1 MDEIGGDP
9 GAAFPADGLQGLFD
23 ITDRLLGKIGQR
35 VGWLGKLRYEGM
47 LTAKGLFLGLIG
59 LFLLLLLPPAVG
71 WLLRR
76 YGRME
81 ANFRG
86 ERIMQSYGLVILF
99 WAGSL
104 FAATGYVLSARR
116 TESLQWLTL
125 IVGFGALGFADD
137 TWGDK
142 KIKGLRGH
150 FAALFHDHKV
160 TTGFLKAAGGVGLA
174 LYIAH
179 CLYPESVWRTL
190 LAAALIALC
199 ANAVNLLDLRPG
211 RAGAAFLLSA
221 VPLCFYSVYCSVYC
235 GTAGAPPLL
244 LVVIPG
250 IVVWNRD
257 ARGKVMLG
265 DAGSNLL
272 GASLGTA
279 VAAGIVP
286 LPFQLFVLLMLIALH
301 MLAEKRSLTTLIE
314 NNRFLR
320 RLDRLT
326 GVR

>member
-9 GAAFPADGLQGLFD
+9 GAAFPGDGLQGLFD

-35 VGWLGKLRYEGM
+35 IGWLGKLRYEGM

-76 YGRME
+76 CGRIE

-86 ERIMQSYGLVILF
+86 DRIVQSYGLVILL

-104 FAATGYVLSARR
+104 FALTGYVFAARR
-116 TESLQWLTL
+116 SEALQWLILT
-125 IVGFGALGFADD
+125 VGFGALGLIDD

-150 FAALFHDHKV
+150 FAALLYERKV
-160 TTGFLKAAGGVGLA
+160 TTGFMKAVGGAGLA
-174 LYIAH
+174 FYIAY
-179 CLYPESVWRTL
+179 CVYPESGGRTL
-190 LAAALIALC
+190 LAAALITLG

-211 RAGAAFLLSA
+211 RAGAAFLLAA
-221 VPLCFYSVYCSVYC
+221 VALSFNFVYQGS
-235 GTAGAPPLL
+235 AGAPPLL
-244 LVVIPG
+244 IIVIPTL
-250 IVVWNRD
+250 IVWNRD
-257 ARGKVMLG
+257 AQAKVMLG
-265 DAGSNLL
+265 DVGSNLL
-272 GASLGTA
+272 GASLGMATA
-279 VAAGIVP
+279 ARFVP
-286 LPFQLFVLLMLIALH
+286 FTFQIFALLILIALH
-301 MLAEKRSLTTLIE
+301 LLAEKLSLSALIE
-314 NNRFLR
+314 NNRFLN
-320 RLDRLT
+320 RLDRFT